1 MTHTTQQTGK
11 LPDVAELQHQL
22 AIQQVIFCHSRGLDR
37 LEADIL
43 TSCYWPE
50 AEVDY
55 GNFKG
60 SAHMF
65 CGLVVDALPASYELT
80 QHTLGNTLIEI
91 SGTVAR
97 TESYV
102 TAYHL
107 LKGAKEEMI
116 FTGRYLDTL
125 ELRGDCWKL
134 IHRTVVMD
142 WSRTHSIEDER
153 NNEAFAALQK
163 GKHRE
168 QDPLASFLKISP

>member
-1 MTHTTQQTGK
+1 MTDTTRETGK
-11 LPDVAELQHQL
+11 LPDTVELQHQL

-37 LEADIL
+37 LDAETIA
-43 TSCYWPE
+43 SCYWPE

-80 QHTLGNTLIEI
+80 QHTLGNTLIEV
-91 SGTVAR
+91 SDGAAKA
-97 TESYV
+97 ESYV

-107 LKGAKEEMI
+107 LKGAKEEMV
-116 FTGRYLDTL
+116 FSGRYLDTL

-134 IHRTVVMD
+134 LHRTVVMD
-142 WSRTHSIEDER
+142 WSRTHPIQDER
-153 NNEAFAALQK
+153 NSEAFAALQK

-168 QDPLASFLKISP
+168 QDPLASFLKTK